1 MSHPDTLILLQALS
15 DTWPE
20 LPGLVG
26 VDWTQLE
33 TGLADLLERLSAERD
48 PDQEAILRWQVMVKL
63 RPYQAAFDRVQRRM
77 DKLTVRSGSVSKGPI
92 ELYKWRSLTAQ
103 ASTAELAGV
112 VTRYTDIHLPARVQV
127 DRRFSLIVGLTI
139 TPSPDS
145 ADAQPVHAGVGQSVR
160 VVLAPAGALEVVGER
175 EKELRVE
182 AERDSDPVVFYLR
195 AKQAGS
201 HSLGLEFWVGSQIVA
216 TSRHSVEAVVEA
228 VTEIPSRP
236 AGQPIQAGKGF
247 AAYPDLV
254 LRITTEG
261 NQLHYDL
268 HFADVR
274 FVSLPGER
282 LRTNPETFRYE
293 LIREIEQ
300 MAMDAGKKG
309 SSTLKI
315 ERQLAKIGQRLYKE
329 LFSVDLRREYR
340 IFSRQITTL
349 QIISDEPWIPW
360 ELIKPYDDEGGE
372 IVDHDFLCMQF
383 DLARWFTPAQA
394 PAATIAVSSMACIA
408 PSDSKLVEAQGERDD
423 LQRLASETGLRDL
436 TPARATYEAVVEGLL
451 EGDTPVYLWHFACH
465 GNFDG
470 ETPGKSPL
478 LLHGRTP
485 FTPDDIV
492 GRAQT
497 RLKTDRPLVFL
508 NACRVGQ
515 SGLALTGMGGWA
527 KVLVQDCAVGAF
539 IAPIWEVDDVQARRF
554 AATFYDFLKRTPT
567 GTLARALRQA
577 RLALREL
584 PEHDPTW
591 LAYSL
596 YAHPNARLSMDGV

>member
-1 MSHPDTLILLQALS
+1 MHIDPLIEIILQLW
-15 DTWPE
+15 DE
-20 LPGLVG
+20 LPRIMGERWPAAEPMLALFLIRHDDAPDVETRNRTVVEFEDWLDEQEPGLLAFLEERMEAEKQKKGGAYSLDSRGAYDQIMASIRAGALESAMAEVAQSRD
-26 VDWTQLE
+26 VTPLE
-33 TGLADLLERLSAERD
+33 TS
-48 PDQEAILRWQVMVKL
+48 
-63 RPYQAAFDRVQRRM
+63 
-77 DKLTVRSGSVSKGPI
+77 
-92 ELYKWRSLTAQ
+92 
-103 ASTAELAGV
+103 
-112 VTRYTDIHLPARVQV
+112 VTRYTDIQLPARVQV

-145 ADAQPVHAGVGQSVR
+145 ADAQPVQAGVGQIVR
-160 VVLAPAGALEVVGER
+160 VVLTPAGALEVVGER

-195 AKQAGS
+195 ARQAGL
-201 HSLGLEFWVGSQIVA
+201 HSLGLEFWVGRQLVA

-236 AGQPIQAGKGF
+236 AGQPIQAG
-247 AAYPDLV
+247 AAAAPYPDLV

-268 HFADVR
+268 HFVDVR
-274 FVSLPGER
+274 FVSVPGER

-309 SSTLKI
+309 SSTAKI

-329 LFSVDLRREYR
+329 LFSADLRREYR
-340 IFSRQITTL
+340 SFSRQITTL

-372 IVDHDFLCMQF
+372 VIDHDFLCMQF

-394 PAATIAVSSMACIA
+394 PAAKIAVSSLACIA

-423 LQRLASETGLRDL
+423 LQRLALETGLRDL
-436 TPARATYEAVVEGLL
+436 TPARATYEAVVEDLL
-451 EGDTPVYLWHFACH
+451 EGEAPVHLWHFACH
-465 GNFDG
+465 GNFEG
-470 ETPGKSPL
+470 EAPGKSPL
-478 LLHGRTP
+478 LLYGRIP

-539 IAPIWEVDDVQARRF
+539 ICRCGRWTMCKRAASPQRFTTFSNGRRAAP
-554 AATFYDFLKRTPT
+554 
-567 GTLARALRQA
+567 
-577 RLALREL
+577 
-584 PEHDPTW
+584 
-591 LAYSL
+591 
-596 YAHPNARLSMDGV
+596 